1 MDLARIQEQRKF
13 PRIKEHIFAHC
24 QFMKRKDTNI
34 IKGFTNNISAGGLM
48 FETDKRIF
56 PRDVF
61 NLEIYQPARQWRRK
75 LIAIPILAKVK
86 RVTKISPVN
95 KQKGANK
102 YRVGVE
108 FIEVDNSQRKA
119 IAEYVKEKLNN

>member
-13 PRIKEHIFAHC
+13 PRIKEHIFVHG
-24 QFMKRKDTNI
+24 QSMKRKDTNI

-56 PRDVF
+56 PPDVF
-61 NLEIYQPARQWRRK
+61 NLEIYQPSRQWRRK
-75 LIAIPILAKVK
+75 LISIPILAKVK
-86 RVTKISPVN
+86 RVTKISPFN
-95 KQKGANK
+95 KQQGSNK

-119 IAEYVKEKLNN
+119 IAEYVKEKLNI